1 MATVLGVIPA
11 RYGDARFP
19 GKVLAQI
26 GGRSVLEWVY
36 RALSRVPGVDRIVI
50 GTDDERVRD
59 TAESFSAEV
68 LMTAEEH
75 RTGTD
80 RLAEVVAFC
89 GESFDTVLNV
99 HGNLPGLE
107 PSHVTKVLELKLAN
121 PGWDVI
127 TAARPFLASEDP
139 LSPNAVKVVMTKR
152 NRALYFSR
160 SLIPFPRLKAD
171 GIIFRHVGIYAYER
185 AALLRFQTLPQS
197 QLEESE
203 ALEQLRVLEN
213 DGTVGVSIVEGT
225 LPSVSAPEDVAVV
238 ARLMQARG
246 ILKEA

>member
-11 RYGDARFP
+11 RFHDARFP

-26 GGRSVLEWVY
+26 GGRSVLEWTY
-36 RALSRVPGVDRIVI
+36 RAVSQVQGIGRIVI

-59 TAESFSAEV
+59 TAAGFGAEI
-68 LMTAEEH
+68 LMTSEEH

-89 GESFDTVLNV
+89 GEGFDTVLNV
-99 HGNLPGLE
+99 HGNLPGLD
-107 PSHVTKVLELKLAN
+107 PAIVSRVLELKAAN
-121 PGWDVI
+121 PGWEVT
-127 TAARPFLASEDP
+127 TAARPFLPNEDP
-139 LSPNAVKVVMTKR
+139 LSPNAVKVVVTKR

-160 SLIPFPRLKAD
+160 SLIPFPRTKT
-171 GIIFRHVGIYAYER
+171 GGTIYRHVGIYAYER

-197 QLEESE
+197 NLEESE

-213 DGTVGVSIVEGT
+213 DGTVGVCIVEGA
-225 LPSVSAPEDVAVV
+225 LPSVSAPEDVSSV
-238 ARLMQARG
+238 ARLMQDRG
-246 ILKEA
+246 LFQPL